1 MHTNRIRICLFSIT
15 KRITNYKGDRPITW
29 VMSELSKRTAE
40 LLDASAARLF
50 EGRDVAVA
58 FSGGIDSGI
67 VAALAVRHASSVRLY
82 TAGTEGSHDIA
93 AAREI
98 APQIGAELSEIAVR
112 ESDIP
117 DILRE
122 VMRLTGSDSPMML
135 SFELPLFCVLRSCGE
150 GFVAG
155 GQGSDEQFGGYSKY
169 AGKGAAA
176 MREEMAADM
185 GRLFRET
192 RPAEAR
198 MAQGFGKEILCPYLD
213 RDLVAFMRSAPDS
226 EILPTAEGERKMLL
240 SAAARD
246 LGLPFLA
253 DRPKKAAQYGSGTMD
268 AVRRICKKRGITFSQ
283 LVSQLR
289 KDLDG

>member
-117 DILRE
+117 DILINATVDSDYTTYAGLFAE
-122 VMRLTGSDSPMML
+122 LTDLVNQYAPNVKAMFEEARPHMALSKALVTIKTDMSLPVTVDDMLYTGEFKPVIKQLFDRYEFGSLKKYIRIGQQMQDSGVF
-135 SFELPLFCVLRSCGE
+135 SA
-150 GFVAG
+150 AG
-155 GQGSDEQFGGYSKY
+155 GSQEPADAE
-169 AGKGAAA
+169 KG
-176 MREEMAADM
+176 
-185 GRLFRET
+185 
-192 RPAEAR
+192 
-198 MAQGFGKEILCPYLD
+198 Q
-213 RDLVAFMRSAPDS
+213 
-226 EILPTAEGERKMLL
+226 
-240 SAAARD
+240 
-246 LGLPFLA
+246 
-253 DRPKKAAQYGSGTMD
+253 
-268 AVRRICKKRGITFSQ
+268 
-283 LVSQLR
+283 
-289 KDLDG
+289 